1 MQKFKIKSLEEVKIL
16 QDKTLNEIKRDFKAQ
31 TIITAILVIL
41 ALIICFMSWNTAVKY
56 EALKKD
62 KQALEYITE
71 MQRSMISDLEEN
83 CRELCIEIEN
93 LKVGGNEC

>member
-1 MQKFKIKSLEEVKIL
+1 MKPKKYEEVKIL

-41 ALIICFMSWNTAVKY
+41 ALIICFKAWDTAVKY

-62 KQALEYITE
+62 KQALEDITE
-71 MQRSMISDLEEN
+71 MQRSMISNLEEN
-83 CRELCIEIEN
+83 CKDLYIEIEN
-93 LKVGGNEC
+93 LKFGGNK

>member
-1 MQKFKIKSLEEVKIL
+1 MKPKKYEEVKIL
-16 QDKTLNEIKRDFKAQ
+16 QDKTLNEIKRDFKTQ

-41 ALIICFMSWNTAVKY
+41 ALIICFMSWDTAVKY

-62 KQALEYITE
+62 KQALEDITE

-83 CRELCIEIEN
+83 CKDLYIEIDN
-93 LKVGGNEC
+93 LIVGGNE